1 LPGRRFEAARFI
13 ADRLLAPEADTW
25 LPQTDASTA
34 RQQVQR
40 SFAAEFLMPIAD
52 LQNFLKDNLTNDSFE
67 DAGEY
72 FGVSP
77 LAVKSHLVNHSIIPS
92 DAIKVL

>member
-1 LPGRRFEAARFI
+1 
-13 ADRLLAPEADTW
+13 
-25 LPQTDASTA
+25 
-34 RQQVQR
+34 
-40 SFAAEFLMPIAD
+40 MPIAD